1 MSAGGVFIAMLAG
14 LSMAAVTLVVEVV
27 YHRRKLQQL
36 TPANKRRLIVRPQ
49 LPKKE
54 SAVKKPV
61 SILKKTPSVT
71 SKNDTPADKD
81 RLDSKTAVPKVS
93 YITVSPKQWILIAFL
108 CLYSNNMSLHRYFNF
123 TNMLLSVL
131 EIFVTKSLWEH

>member
-1 MSAGGVFIAMLAG
+1 LSAGGVFIAMLAG

-71 SKNDTPADKD
+71 SKNDTTADKD

-93 YITVSPKQWILIAFL
+93 YITVSPKQ
-108 CLYSNNMSLHRYFNF
+108 
-123 TNMLLSVL
+123 
-131 EIFVTKSLWEH
+131 